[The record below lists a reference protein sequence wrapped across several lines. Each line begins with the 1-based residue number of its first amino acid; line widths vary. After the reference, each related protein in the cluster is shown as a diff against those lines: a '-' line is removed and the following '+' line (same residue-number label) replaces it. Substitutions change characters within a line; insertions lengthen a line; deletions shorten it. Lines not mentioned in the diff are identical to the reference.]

1 MSKPNGYIIYEGPS
15 QLAGQAD
22 VPIVAILPLDSAN
35 PKTGPM
41 HQLWILRSD
50 MPPPP
55 TPSTPAPMAA
65 SAATVPCAA
74 RPAATIASAMSTSLS
89 PRPPS
94 TAPTSAASTPRG
106 TWAGLTV
113 LRLGRLH
120 LMVALQSGPFVCLS
134 G

>member
-50 MPPPP
+50 MPPHRRHLLRRRWRHLRRLC
-55 TPSTPAPMAA
+55 PARHARRPR
-65 SAATVPCAA
+65 SRVLCQRRFRPVRRLPHLQA
-74 RPAATIASAMSTSLS
+74 RPL
-89 PRPPS
+89 PHV
-94 TAPTSAASTPRG
+94 G
-106 TWAGLTV
+106 HGL
-113 LRLGRLH
+113 G
-120 LMVALQSGPFVCLS
+120 
-134 G
+134 